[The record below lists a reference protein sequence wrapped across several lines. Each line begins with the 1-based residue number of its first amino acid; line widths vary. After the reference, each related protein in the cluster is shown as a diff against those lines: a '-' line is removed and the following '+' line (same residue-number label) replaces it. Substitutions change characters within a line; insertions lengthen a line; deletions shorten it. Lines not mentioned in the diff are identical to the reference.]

1 MQQNTGLLLWS
12 AVESMLTSLTQ
23 FSLSDDLNTGN
34 PAWPLMVL
42 YRMGGVN
49 NSHSETV
56 KCYRRVVQY
65 HRQGT
70 PDSGF
75 QVVLCFRPRVNAA

>member
-1 MQQNTGLLLWS
+1 MLLY
-12 AVESMLTSLTQ
+12 
-23 FSLSDDLNTGN
+23 
-34 PAWPLMVL
+34 PL
-42 YRMGGVN
+42 GGVN

-75 QVVLCFRPRVNAA
+75 